1 LLEHGDPRLYVR
13 AVRAWGIF
21 MKSVIATALL
31 ACLAVPA
38 SAQVAEKQVVTLF
51 KKAQKDSYGCPD
63 PAQTALRAP
72 PLAEMQMKSCRD
84 AIAGFQAAAAA
95 SDATDGD
102 REYIVPYLFEAKA
115 NLGGILRRL
124 GRVDE
129 SDKILV
135 EAVREVATHTASGQ
149 HMIALI
155 EGRDVLR
162 EAALLNLQKGRAT
175 AADEMINGARNSAD
189 GFYAGLE
196 QIKDN
201 KKAMRL
207 LQDSS
212 LDAYKFEMALGSYYG
227 DRSRAEDER
236 KAADAARKDRER
248 ARTALHRAVEWAIR
262 LGENAWM
269 GFADDLPAVKA
280 ADALLSLS
288 ALAANEHD
296 RAKLGELSEKIVNL
310 TCSPPK
316 SIDPVNRERFDKLCA
331 RGQFGVA
338 LADGSLAK
346 AFEERSKAMYEEQMK
361 VMSTDVS
368 KLFPRN

>member
-1 LLEHGDPRLYVR
+1 
-13 AVRAWGIF
+13 
-21 MKSVIATALL
+21 MKSIVAAALL
-31 ACLAVPA
+31 VSLASQG
-38 SAQVAEKQVVTLF
+38 SAQVPEKQVVTLF
-51 KKAQKDSYGCPD
+51 KKAQKDSYGCPE

-72 PLAEMQMKSCRD
+72 PLAEMQMKACRD
-84 AIAGFQAAAAA
+84 AIAGFAAAAGA
-95 SDATDGD
+95 PDATDGD

-124 GRVDE
+124 GQVDE

-135 EAVREVATHTASGQ
+135 EAVRDVATHTGGGQ

-162 EAALLNLQKGRAT
+162 EAALLNLQKGRVA
-175 AADEMINGARNSAD
+175 AADEMITGARNSAD
-189 GFYAGLE
+189 EFYAGLE

-227 DRSRAEDER
+227 DRSRAEEER
-236 KAADAARKDRER
+236 KAADAARKDRES
-248 ARTALHRAVEWAIR
+248 ARTALNRAVEWAIR

-280 ADALLSLS
+280 ADALVSLS

-296 RAKLGELSEKIVNL
+296 RAKLGEFSEKIVNL

-316 SIDPVNRERFDKLCA
+316 SIDPVNRERFDKLCT